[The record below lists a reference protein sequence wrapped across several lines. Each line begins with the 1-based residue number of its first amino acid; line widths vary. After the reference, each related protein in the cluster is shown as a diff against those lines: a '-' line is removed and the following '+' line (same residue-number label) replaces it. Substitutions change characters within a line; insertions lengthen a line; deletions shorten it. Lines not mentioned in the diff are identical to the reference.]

1 MELNYLL
8 DTNIVLY
15 HLGGRL
21 KKPLPNGRFIVS
33 FVTEIE
39 LLSYPDLTEADEL
52 VIRDFL
58 AKIQIVGLNQEIKDR
73 TISLRKGRRLKTPD
87 ALIAATAIVY
97 DTCVLTN
104 DTQFQRIGELRCKT
118 LPIK

>member
-1 MELNYLL
+1 LNYLL

>member
-1 MELNYLL
+1 VELNYLL

>member
-1 MELNYLL
+1 MNYLL

>member
-1 MELNYLL
+1 MNYLL

-15 HLGGRL
+15 HLGGKL

-58 AKIQIVGLNQEIKDR
+58 AKIQIVGLSQEIKDR

-87 ALIAATAIVY
+87 ALITATAIVY

>member
-1 MELNYLL
+1 MNYLL

-15 HLGGRL
+15 HLGGKL

-58 AKIQIVGLNQEIKDR
+58 AKIQIVGLSQEIKDR

>member
-15 HLGGRL
+15 HLGGKLRE
-21 KKPLPNGRFIVS
+21 PLPNGRLIVS

-39 LLSYPDLTEADEL
+39 LLSYPELTEADEL
-52 VIRDFL
+52 VIREFL
-58 AKIQIVGLNQEIKDR
+58 GKIQIVGLTQEIKDR
-73 TISLRKGRRLKTPD
+73 TISLRKGSRLKTPD
-87 ALIAATAIVY
+87 ALIAATALIY
-97 DTCVLTN
+97 DTCILTN
-104 DTQFQRIGELRCKT
+104 DTQFQRISELRCKA

>member
-15 HLGGRL
+15 HLGGKLRE
-21 KKPLPNGRFIVS
+21 PLPDGRFIVS

-52 VIRDFL
+52 VIRDFPG
-58 AKIQIVGLNQEIKDR
+58 KIQIVGLTQEIKDR
-73 TISLRKGRRLKTPD
+73 KISLRRGARLKTPD
-87 ALIAATAIVY
+87 ALIAATAIIY
-97 DTCVLTN
+97 DTCVLLMIRSFSALVCYAVRP
-104 DTQFQRIGELRCKT
+104 FQ
-118 LPIK
+118 

>member
-1 MELNYLL
+1 MNYLL

-39 LLSYPDLTEADEL
+39 LLSYPDLTEGDEL